1 MQPKKTVK
9 ITNKTRGTILAQK
22 AQIADTPLLRL
33 KGLLGRRGLEQGEG
47 LIIEPCNSI
56 HTCFMRFPIDVLFL
70 DKNYKIVSLTSN
82 LSPWRLFGSLFMG
95 KIVLELPAGTLAET
109 RTKNGDLIE
118 IIERNSP

>member
-1 MQPKKTVK
+1 MESRKTVK
-9 ITNKTRGTILAQK
+9 VTNKTRGTILAQK
-22 AQIADTPLLRL
+22 AQIANTPLLRL

-82 LSPWRLFGSLFMG
+82 LSPWRLFGALFSG

-118 IIERNSP
+118 II

>member
-22 AQIADTPLLRL
+22 AQIANTPLLRL

-70 DKNYKIVSLTSN
+70 DKNYKIVSLKSN
-82 LSPWRLFGSLFMG
+82 LSPWRLFGALFMG

-118 IIERNSP
+118 IIERN